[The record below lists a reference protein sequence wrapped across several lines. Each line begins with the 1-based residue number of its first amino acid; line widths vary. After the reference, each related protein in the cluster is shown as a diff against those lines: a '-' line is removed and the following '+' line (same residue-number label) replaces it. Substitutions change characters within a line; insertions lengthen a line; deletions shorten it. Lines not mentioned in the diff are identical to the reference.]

1 MITVTTQD
9 SSHTLMGTWFDGQSS
24 LLHPARLSLDDA
36 GTVTLW
42 LSGVSHFHC
51 TLNELVISRRIGNTR
66 RIIRLPH
73 GSSFDTDDNDAVDL
87 WQKQAH
93 PKFRNVIHRFESTWP
108 GMLLI
113 LCIILLGSSW
123 VILEGL
129 SAASDKI
136 AEKLPTSTN
145 KDLGERSLAALDKA
159 VFLPS
164 RLDAKGQK
172 QIRSY
177 FESALK
183 KFPDTPMRI
192 LFRDGG
198 SMGPNAMALP
208 DGTLIFTDQLIAL
221 SHTQEELM
229 AILAHEIGHVV
240 LQHSLRTAVRSMLT
254 NLAVTVLSGK
264 ASFNSDLLLSA
275 PLYML
280 DMSYSRTFEEDADN
294 FSMAFLLDHH
304 LSPEFFVEIMSR
316 MERAET
322 CIPEAEEATDD
333 YDTYYNQTIDCYRK
347 LATLSREE
355 INALPAPIAEAQAQS
370 EFWGYMSSHPTTPER
385 LKKFS
390 AEK

>member
-1 MITVTTQD
+1 MTVTTQN
-9 SSHTLMGTWFDGQSS
+9 SVNELIGTWFDGQNSI
-24 LLHPARLSLDDA
+24 LHPARLELDDS
-36 GTVTLW
+36 GTITLW
-42 LSGVSHFHC
+42 LSGVSEFHC
-51 TLNELVISRRIGNTR
+51 TLSDLVFSRRIGNTR
-66 RIIRLPH
+66 RSVWLPD
-73 GSSFDTDDNDAVDL
+73 GSCFDTDDNVAADH

-108 GMLLI
+108 GMLLT
-113 LCIILLGSSW
+113 LCIILLGASW
-123 VILEGL
+123 VVLEGL

-136 AEKLPTSTN
+136 AEKLPASIN
-145 KDLGERSLAALDKA
+145 QDLGARSLEALDKE

-164 RLDAKGQK
+164 RLEAKGQK

-198 SMGPNAMALP
+198 GMGPNAMALP

-240 LQHSLRTAVRSMLT
+240 YQHSLRTAVRSMLT
-254 NLAVTVLSGK
+254 NLAVTALSGK

-280 DMSYSRTFEEDADN
+280 DMSYSRKFEEDADN
-294 FSMAFLLDHH
+294 FSMEFLLDNH

-316 MERAET
+316 MERAES
-322 CIPEAEEATDD
+322 CIPEAEEAPDD
-333 YDTYYNQTIDCYRK
+333 YDAYYQETIACYRK
-347 LATLSREE
+347 LATLSSEE
-355 INALPAPIAEAQAQS
+355 IKALPAPIAEAQTNS

-390 AEK
+390 KAP